1 MTRKKKLLI
10 WVALLAVS
18 LVGAVMILQNPLGKL
33 AKLAIEEFGP
43 ALTQGK
49 VTVGKVKIS
58 AADGQGRITN
68 LFVGNPKGFK
78 TDYALKAG
86 LIDVVIEPA
95 SVTADVLVIRSIV
108 IDAPQITYEKNGD
121 LSNFDAI
128 QRNVEKAVGAGK
140 SDSEQSSKKM
150 MIGSFVIRNAQV
162 SYHGVLEL
170 TLPDIELHNIGKNN
184 GGATSAQVVKA
195 IVTELNN
202 KLMLAVAKAAI
213 IGGVGGVAAGAG
225 ALIKGLLGN

>member
-10 WVALLAVS
+10 WIVLLAIA
-18 LVGAVMILQNPLGKL
+18 LVGAVLILQNPLGKL

-43 ALTQGK
+43 TLTQSK

-58 AADGQGRITN
+58 AADGHGSISN

-78 TDYALKAG
+78 TDYALQAG
-86 LIDVVIEPA
+86 LIDVVIDPA
-95 SVTADVLVIRSIV
+95 SVTEDVLLIPSIV
-108 IDAPQITYEKNGD
+108 IDAPRITYEKNGD
-121 LSNFDAI
+121 LSNFDAL
-128 QRNVEKAVGAGK
+128 QRNVEKAVGSGK
-140 SDSEQSSKKM
+140 NEGAESSKKM
-150 MIGSFVIRNAQV
+150 IIGSFVIRNAQV
-162 SYHGVLEL
+162 SYHGVLDL
-170 TLPDIELHNIGKNN
+170 TLPDIELHNIGKKS

-213 IGGVGGVAAGAG
+213 IGGVGGVAVGAG

>member
-18 LVGAVMILQNPLGKL
+18 LVAAVMILQNPLGKL

-43 ALTQGK
+43 TLTQSK

-58 AADGQGRITN
+58 AADGHGRITN

-95 SVTADVLVIRSIV
+95 SITEDVLVIPSIV

-140 SDSEQSSKKM
+140 SDSEQRSKKM
-150 MIGSFVIRNAQV
+150 IIGSFVIRNAQV
-162 SYHGVLEL
+162 SYHGMLDL
-170 TLPDIELHNIGKNN
+170 TLPDIELHNIGKKN

-202 KLMLAVAKAAI
+202 KLMLAVAKVAI
-213 IGGVGGVAAGAG
+213 IGGVGGVAVGAG